1 LESSSFLGI
10 LTERTIMLATIDT
23 RNPSPAPEID
33 NPSVPAPV
41 PPESRILTIDIL
53 RGFALLG
60 ILLVNMALFNG
71 SFAAAVASL
80 EQTGTGLDQ
89 VAGWL
94 IAFFCEAKFYS
105 IFAFLFGLGM
115 VLQFTHAEGRG
126 GHPRATWLRRMAVLL
141 LIGLVHAYFIW
152 VGDILILYSVLGA
165 SLLLWR
171 KARPRTLLIWVFVCL
186 LVPLLINAA
195 LLGLI
200 GMGQAAAGEQAMAQ
214 AFAEQLGAY
223 RTLAAEADHVYAT
236 GSYWEVTLQ
245 RALDM
250 NLVFFV
256 LPFMAFNVLA
266 MMLLGLYAGK
276 RRIFESI
283 GEHLPLIRRV
293 WLWSLVAGVAGNLL
307 YVYFGATATRIP
319 PSPQYLLSL
328 AGQTFGAPA
337 LALFYM
343 ASLTLLA
350 ERVTWRPR
358 LAPLA
363 AVGRMALTNY
373 LLQSIICTTIFYGY
387 GLALYGRIGV
397 AAGAALAVAIYLLQV
412 LFSRWWLHHFRY
424 GPMEWL
430 WRTLTYGHR
439 QPISLRPVPH

>member
-1 LESSSFLGI
+1 MPASI
-10 LTERTIMLATIDT
+10 NT
-23 RNPSPAPEID
+23 RNPSPAPDID
-33 NPSVPAPV
+33 TSSGPAPV

-80 EQTGTGLDQ
+80 EQPGTGMDQ
-89 VAGWL
+89 VAGWF

-105 IFAFLFGLGM
+105 IFSFLFGLGM

-126 GHPRATWLRRMAVLL
+126 GHPRAIWLRRMAVLL

-165 SLLLWR
+165 ALLLWR
-171 KARPRTLLIWVFVCL
+171 KARPRTLLIWVFICL
-186 LVPLLINAA
+186 LVPLLVNGA
-195 LLGLI
+195 LLGLV

-236 GSYWEVTLQ
+236 GSYWDVTLQ
-245 RALDM
+245 RTLDM

-276 RRIFESI
+276 RRIFEAI
-283 GEHLPLIRRV
+283 EEHLPLIRKV
-293 WLWSLVAGVAGNLL
+293 WLWSLVIGVAGNFL
-307 YVYFGATATRIP
+307 YVYCGETATRIP
-319 PSPQYLLSL
+319 PSPQYLLAL
-328 AGQTFGAPA
+328 VGQTFGALA

-343 ASLTLLA
+343 TSLTLLA

-363 AVGRMALTNY
+363 YVGRMALTNY

-387 GLALYGRIGV
+387 GLALYGWIGV
-397 AAGAALAVAIYLLQV
+397 AAGSLLAVAIYLLQV

-439 QPISLRPVPH
+439 QPISLRPAPH